1 MGVSKKIKKAA
12 ARTLQPGIKEEE
24 EMRVKKAVFPAAGFG
39 TRFLPAT
46 KAIPKEM
53 LPLVD
58 KPLIQYAV
66 EEAKASGLEE
76 MIIVTGMGKT
86 AIEDHF
92 DTSFELEI
100 LLRERGKDEMLRMI
114 EEVSGLVHFA
124 YTRQKKPLGLGHAIS
139 ITRNLINKEPFAVFL
154 GDDIIDARVPAMKQ
168 LLKVFKK
175 YRSSILAVQRV
186 PKSEAHMY
194 GIIEGEE
201 VAPGVYKVLDLV
213 EKPKNPP
220 SNLAIIGR
228 YILMPQIFEALETTT
243 PGRGGEI
250 QLTDG
255 LKRLLKTQE
264 IYAYEFQGNRYD
276 AGDKLGFL
284 KANVTLALKRPEMRE
299 EFRKFLKSIKL

>member
-1 MGVSKKIKKAA
+1 MKI
-12 ARTLQPGIKEEE
+12 
-24 EMRVKKAVFPAAGFG
+24 KKAVFPAAGFG

-58 KPLIQYAV
+58 KPLIQYVV

-100 LLRERGKDEMLRMI
+100 LLKEKGKDELLNMI
-114 EEVSGLVHFA
+114 ENVSGLVHFA

-139 ITRNLINKEPFAVFL
+139 ITKNLINNEPFAVFL
-154 GDDIIDARVPAMKQ
+154 GDDIIDSKVPAMKQ
-168 LLKVFKK
+168 MLKVYKD
-175 YRSSILAVQRV
+175 YGTSILAVQRV
-186 PKSEAHMY
+186 PRSQAHLY
-194 GIIEGEE
+194 GVVKAVK
-201 VAPGVYKVLDLV
+201 VAPRVHRVLDLV
-213 EKPKNPP
+213 EKPKGVPP

-228 YILMPQIFEALETTT
+228 YILSPGIFGALEETK

-250 QLTDG
+250 QLTDA
-255 LKRLLKTQE
+255 LKILAGKEE
-264 IYAYEFQGNRYD
+264 IYAYEFEGNRYD

-284 KANVTLALKRPEMRE
+284 KANVTLALKRPDIRND
-299 EFRKFLKSIKL
+299 FRKFLKGLKY